1 MDKNHNNTRLI
12 AKNTLM
18 LYFRQILIMLVSL
31 YTVRVVLNVLGAEDY
46 GIYNVVAGVVTMFS
60 FLSGSMATASQR
72 FFSVYIGKNDPGNLK
87 KYFCVTLT
95 TYLFIALI
103 LIIISE
109 TLGLWF
115 VNNKLVIPTERKT
128 AALWIYQFSI
138 IGFLFTVM
146 VTPFMSSIIAHENM
160 NVYAYV
166 SIIEVGLRLAVVY
179 LLKLFLIDKL
189 FLYGLLLLG
198 VAVINSSL
206 YFVYSV
212 VHYEECRLKFLWN
225 KKIFVEISSY
235 TGWNLMGA
243 ISSIFRNQGINILL
257 NMFFGPII
265 NAARGV
271 AFQVSNALNS
281 FAQNFSTAFRPQ
293 IVKTYAA
300 DEKEKCMNLVFMA
313 SKISFFLM
321 FFISLPVLLQTPFL
335 LKVWLKQVPDYTIL
349 FTRLV
354 VIDAVIESIS
364 FALIGLM
371 SAHGRIKE
379 YQLIVSG
386 ITLLNLPVS
395 FIFLKLGFPAQIT
408 MIIAIVI
415 SIVAFV
421 ARLWVLRWLTSLNLS
436 SYFKNVLLPILV
448 VTVISSIIPLIVN
461 HLMNENFISF
471 ICVGFVSVISVGFGI
486 WFLGLSKTE
495 RKSVVKKIQIKL
507 KGNRK

>member
-1 MDKNHNNTRLI
+1 MSEQSNSKRI

-72 FFSVYIGKNDPGNLK
+72 FFSVYIGKSEPENLK
-87 KYFCVTLT
+87 KYFYVTMT

-115 VNNKLVIPTERKT
+115 VNNKLVIPIERKI

-138 IGFLFTVM
+138 IGFVFTVM

-166 SIIEVGLRLAVVY
+166 SIVEVGLRLAVVY
-179 LLKLFLIDKL
+179 LLKLFSIDKL

-225 KKIFVEISSY
+225 KKIFIEISSY

-271 AFQVSNALNS
+271 AFQVSNAINS

-335 LKVWLKQVPDYTIL
+335 LKVWLKQVPNYTIL

-354 VIDAVIESIS
+354 VIDAVIESAS

-395 FIFLKLGFPAQIT
+395 FIFLKFGFPAQIT

-436 SYFKNVLLPILV
+436 SYFKNVLWPILV